1 MNNLKDFERLQKKAD
16 VFSIQNMNNRVEK
29 DRFLDLVYYKEPRN
43 IKKKKM
49 YYLPEELIDE
59 VKRTTKS
66 LNLKSE
72 NEFVEKAL
80 KYIIEQIQ

>member
-29 DRFLDLVYYKEPRN
+29 DRFVDLVCYKEPRN
-43 IKKKKM
+43 VKKKKM
-49 YYLPEELIDE
+49 YYLSESLINE
-59 VKRTTKS
+59 VKVISKS

-80 KYIIEQIQ
+80 KYIIDQIQ